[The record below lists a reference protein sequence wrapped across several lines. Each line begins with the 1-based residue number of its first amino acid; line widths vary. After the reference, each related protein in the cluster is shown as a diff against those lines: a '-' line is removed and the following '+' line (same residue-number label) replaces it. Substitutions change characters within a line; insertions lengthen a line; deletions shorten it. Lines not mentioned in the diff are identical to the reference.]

1 MGTMFSPVAKSAE
14 LEEPIRAE
22 LFGVERLE
30 QHAAS
35 LAVAQ
40 VVTDDARVG
49 RLLTPRVLENGG
61 VLVESYRSIAR
72 AIRDEK
78 TITPAAEWFV
88 DNFHIVDEQLREI
101 IDDLPPGYYRQL
113 PKLASGH
120 LKDHPRVFGVAWA
133 FVAHTDSRFDPDM
146 LRRFVMAYQRVQPLT
161 IGELWALAISLR
173 VVLVENLRRLAER
186 IVHSREARLEADELA
201 DSLFG
206 SGALAAQPPA
216 NALRR
221 FEGKPLA
228 TAFAVQLVQRLR
240 DLDPKVRPVLRWLD
254 ERLAAQGATAD
265 DMVHAEHQQQ
275 AAMSITVRNII
286 TSMRLTSEFNWAE
299 FVEAVS
305 PVDKILQ
312 CDSRYAEMDFV
323 TRDTYRHAI
332 EDLSRGTGLPEIDVT
347 VRVMDR
353 ARLAGVEPHAS
364 EQPERDRHTDPGYYL
379 ISQGRRA
386 FERELGY
393 RVSWKQRL
401 LRWYVQA
408 SAPGY
413 LGSLTIGTAMV
424 LAIPLW
430 YAAANGVTVA
440 GLVCLGLIALV
451 PASDLAMALIN
462 RTVMAILGPR
472 SLPRMALRNGIPKEL
487 RTIVV
492 VPTLLT
498 SREGIDELVERL
510 EVHYLANAD
519 DDLRFALLSDWRDA
533 PSESIPGDAELLA
546 RVVEGIAHLNKQY
559 GPAAGGGSRFVLLHR
574 RRVWNE
580 SEQVWMGW
588 ERKRGKLH
596 ELNQWLR
603 GSTSTTF
610 MSVGGQLPE
619 AIPSVR
625 FVITLDAD
633 TRLPRGAAHRLIG
646 TMMGSCSRGL
656 RRRSRAAARAR
667 IFNRRFPGPA
677 GSIPTRRPCLMCTR
691 ICFGKDPTRARAFT
705 RSTRSRRRWR
715 TRCRTMRCSVMI
727 SSKGC
732 SRARPWRPTS
742 SCSKRFLP
750 TMRRGQPGSIDG
762 RVAIGSCCPGC
773 SGEGIPGLNRIA
785 RW

>member
-1 MGTMFSPVAKSAE
+1 MNTLFGPVGKRAE

-22 LFGVERLE
+22 LFGIERLE
-30 QHAAS
+30 QHAAT
-35 LAVAQ
+35 LALAQ
-40 VVTDDARVG
+40 VVTEDARVD
-49 RLLTPRVLENGG
+49 RLLTPRVLENGR
-61 VLVESYRSIAR
+61 VLVASYQTIAR
-72 AIRDEK
+72 TIRDEQ

-101 IDDLPPGYYRQL
+101 IDDLPPGYYKQL

-120 LKDHPRVFGVAWA
+120 LKNYPRVFGVAWA

-161 IGELWALAISLR
+161 IGELWAVAISLR
-173 VVLVENLRRLAER
+173 VVLVENLRRSAER

-201 DSLFG
+201 DSLLG
-206 SGALAAQPPA
+206 SGAWALEAPA
-216 NALRR
+216 TALRR
-221 FEGKPLA
+221 FEQSPLD

-254 ERLAAQGATAD
+254 ERLVGQGATAD
-265 DMVHAEHQQQ
+265 DMVHAEHLQQ
-275 AAMSITVRNII
+275 AAMSVTVRNII

-299 FVEAVS
+299 FFEAVS

-312 CDSRYAEMDFV
+312 GDSRYAEMDFV

-332 EDLSRGTGLPEIDVT
+332 EDLSRGTGLSEIDVT
-347 VRVMDR
+347 ARAMDR

-386 FERELGY
+386 FENELGY
-393 RVSWKQRL
+393 RVSWKRQL
-401 LRWYVQA
+401 LRWYVQV

-413 LGSLTIGTAMV
+413 LGSLTVGTAMA

-430 YAAANGVTVA
+430 YAAVNGVTIV

-462 RTVMAILGPR
+462 RMVMAILGPR

-498 SREGIDELVERL
+498 SRQSIDELVERL

-546 RVVEGIAHLNKQY
+546 NAVEGSHI
-559 GPAAGGGSRFVLLHR
+559 
-574 RRVWNE
+574 
-580 SEQVWMGW
+580 
-588 ERKRGKLH
+588 
-596 ELNQWLR
+596 
-603 GSTSTTF
+603 
-610 MSVGGQLPE
+610 
-619 AIPSVR
+619 
-625 FVITLDAD
+625 
-633 TRLPRGAAHRLIG
+633 
-646 TMMGSCSRGL
+646 
-656 RRRSRAAARAR
+656 
-667 IFNRRFPGPA
+667 
-677 GSIPTRRPCLMCTR
+677 
-691 ICFGKDPTRARAFT
+691 
-705 RSTRSRRRWR
+705 
-715 TRCRTMRCSVMI
+715 
-727 SSKGC
+727 
-732 SRARPWRPTS
+732 
-742 SCSKRFLP
+742 
-750 TMRRGQPGSIDG
+750 
-762 RVAIGSCCPGC
+762 
-773 SGEGIPGLNRIA
+773 
-785 RW
+785 